1 MKLFHIAQE
10 FNALKSIM
18 ENDLE
23 FNEET
28 GEVTDNSELINEL
41 FNDISVSLSDKLD
54 NSSYIVAELN
64 GVAEILKDEAKR
76 LTARAKH
83 FDNNAETLKSL
94 MSYALQSSGEDKIKT
109 DKFTFSFRKSETVE
123 IDSLILPEDF
133 DRRFIRIK
141 REFDK
146 TKIKTA
152 LKRGEHIEGASI
164 VEKQNFQI
172 K

>member
-83 FDNNAETLKSL
+83 FENNAETLKSL

-152 LKRGEHIEGASI
+152 LKNGEHIEGASI